1 MRRIFRTAVCLPVVL
16 AALIASRP
24 AAGDDAVPD
33 PVLDGLA
40 AIQRAAARPDLPA
53 FERLLADPVRV
64 TAYNLGRTVEATKTA
79 REFAEQLSK
88 PDGQMVNP
96 FLSGDDFRHNILR
109 AQAVGDTWQV
119 RVKYRWDLQV
129 NQGMRKF
136 VSQKAVWQVSDL
148 HLGPGP
154 RGLVLRQMDFIPADF
169 GKAVVEK
176 LLAWAEQN
184 TQANEQALLGEYTR
198 LAEAFIRT
206 AVSRPDAGGH
216 TYRVTLPGAP
226 TPPPLPMPPVT
237 PPVPT
242 PRELVLPDGTRYL
255 GGQRNGAPH
264 GYGVLTWPQGARY
277 MGWFREGK
285 RDGWGRWVFAD
296 SGLFVGQFRQN
307 TAAGGWYLYP
317 DLTAAW
323 ASLDPDST
331 WRTAWPTQGRDVAFN
346 DGRWHDLSAVFRE
359 DAVVHFITDCRAASS
374 AAEITLWAAYA
385 QPQDFAL
392 RGIREPGRAGEART
406 VRGQGARLEFREFV
420 APGAATSN
428 DLSLAAA
435 WNRDGLPAQFRA
447 ALRGRLLYR
456 IHVTAPDDGDY
467 ASYVLAGA
475 TPAEAAFAMARLDD
489 GGRDPN
495 RARVGTLG
503 RPVTR

>member
-1 MRRIFRTAVCLPVVL
+1 MERVRGIALCLSAVLCALAAPRAAAGGTTVPQPVLDAL
-16 AALIASRP
+16 AALQTTAK
-24 AAGDDAVPD
+24 
-33 PVLDGLA
+33 
-40 AIQRAAARPDLPA
+40 RPDLPA
-53 FERLLADPVRV
+53 LERLLSDPVHVR
-64 TAYNLGRTVEATKTA
+64 AYFLGQTVDARKTA
-79 REFAEQLSK
+79 KQFAQQLAKPERE
-88 PDGQMVNP
+88 MVNP
-96 FLSGDDFRHNILR
+96 FLSVDDFRHNILR
-109 AQAVGDTWQV
+109 IQAIGNTWKV
-119 RVKYRWDLQV
+119 RVQYRWDLQV

-154 RGLVLRQMDFIPADF
+154 QGLVLRQMDFIPADF

-206 AVSRPDAGGH
+206 AVSRPDAGGR
-216 TYRVTLPGAP
+216 TDRVTLPGAP
-226 TPPPLPMPPVT
+226 T

-307 TAAGGWYLYP
+307 VAAGGWYLYP
-317 DLTAAW
+317 DLTTAW
-323 ASLDPDST
+323 ASLNPDST

-385 QPQDFAL
+385 RPQDFAL

-447 ALRGRLLYR
+447 ALRGRLLCR
-456 IHVTAPDDGDY
+456 IHITAPDDGDY

-475 TPAEAAFAMARLDD
+475 TPAEAAFGMARLDD